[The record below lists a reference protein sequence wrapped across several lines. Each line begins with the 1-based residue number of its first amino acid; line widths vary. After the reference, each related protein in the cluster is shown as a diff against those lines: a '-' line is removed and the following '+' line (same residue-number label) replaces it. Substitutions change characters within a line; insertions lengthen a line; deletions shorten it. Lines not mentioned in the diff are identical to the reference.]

1 MTEISVTGILRNKNK
16 RNIMIKKGMFILML
30 LVVMTVSISYAQ
42 GSSSPGGMGV
52 DPSQGGGGYGPGV
65 NDNPT
70 GSVPFDGGLS
80 LILLAAGA
88 GLKVKRR
95 TQNA

>member
-1 MTEISVTGILRNKNK
+1 
-16 RNIMIKKGMFILML
+16 ML
-30 LVVMTVSISYAQ
+30 LLAMTVSKTYAQ

-52 DPSQGGGGYGPGV
+52 DPAQGGSGNGNT

-70 GSVPFDGGLS
+70 GGVPFDGGLS

-88 GLKVKRR
+88 GLGAKKKNAATVK
-95 TQNA
+95 

>member
-1 MTEISVTGILRNKNK
+1 
-16 RNIMIKKGMFILML
+16 ML
-30 LVVMTVSISYAQ
+30 LLAITVHTTYAQ

-80 LILLAAGA
+80 LILIAAGA
-88 GLKVKRR
+88 GLKAKRLR
-95 TQNA
+95 KNA

>member
-1 MTEISVTGILRNKNK
+1 MA
-16 RNIMIKKGMFILML
+16 KKLMFILML
-30 LVVMTVSISYAQ
+30 LLAMTVSKTYAQ
-42 GSSSPGGMGV
+42 GTAGPGGMGV
-52 DPSQGGGGYGPGV
+52 DPTQGGGGYGGT

-88 GLKVKRR
+88 GVGAKKAKKELAV
-95 TQNA
+95 

>member
-1 MTEISVTGILRNKNK
+1 
-16 RNIMIKKGMFILML
+16 MIKKGMFILIL
-30 LVVMTVSISYAQ
+30 LLAMTVSKTYAQ
-42 GSSSPGGMGV
+42 GSADPGGMGV
-52 DPSQGGGGYGPGV
+52 DPAQGGGGYGNGT

-70 GSVPFDGGLS
+70 GGVPFDGGLS

-88 GLKVKRR
+88 GLGAKRKKLNAESL